1 MDLAAVQKWMDGQ
14 GLGAGAIEDVTPIG
28 GGTQNVMIRFTRD
41 GREYVL
47 RRGPEHLRPGSNK
60 VISREFQVLR
70 ALRGTDV
77 PHPELIASCDDTER
91 AG

>member
-1 MDLAAVQKWMDGQ
+1 MTSQTQIAGIDLAAVETWMEGE
-14 GLGAGAIEDVTPIG
+14 GLGVGSIRDAAPIG

-60 VISREFQVLR
+60 VISREFEVLR
-70 ALRGTDV
+70 ALRARTSRT
-77 PHPELIASCDDTER
+77 PS
-91 AG
+91 